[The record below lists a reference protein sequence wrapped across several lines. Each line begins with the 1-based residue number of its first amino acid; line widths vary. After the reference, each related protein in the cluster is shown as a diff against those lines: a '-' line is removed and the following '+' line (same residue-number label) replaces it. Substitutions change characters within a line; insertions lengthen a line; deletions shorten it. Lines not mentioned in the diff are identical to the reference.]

1 MFLSRRRISGAK
13 QQGIF
18 FRRSAPLRRRF
29 SEFFSVRRAFVARF
43 IKSAPA

>member
-18 FRRSAPLRRRF
+18 FGAAPLRRRF